1 MQGRHP
7 AVHLVGAVTAVEPAR
22 WAVLVCEDALLTDRL
37 GPVLDRLGMSL
48 RSGLP
53 ATHSDSPALVVLPVD
68 DQSSVSLA
76 VALRERWS
84 EALLVGYLRLPDQ
97 QLWRAAERSGCDL
110 VTTRGALV
118 RSIETLIEQR
128 ARGAARRFPLLGVA
142 DAAGRL
148 GLIGSFPETPV
159 GPVALYRVEG
169 QWCAIAD
176 RCPHAGA
183 PLSPGELDG
192 TVVTCSAHGSQ
203 FDVRSGDRLRG
214 PADQAVTA
222 HRVVEEGGQ
231 LWLEGPTR

>member
-1 MQGRHP
+1 MSG
-7 AVHLVGAVTAVEPAR
+7 VEPPR
-22 WAVLVCEDALLTDRL
+22 WAVLVYDDPLQADRL
-37 GPVLDRLGMSL
+37 GPVLHRLGMSL
-48 RSGLP
+48 RIGLP
-53 ATHSDSPALVVLPVD
+53 ATDSATDSGSDSPALMVLPVQ
-68 DQSSVSLA
+68 DQSSLLLA
-76 VALRERWS
+76 ATLRERWS

-118 RSIETLIEQR
+118 RSIEALVEQR

-159 GPVALYRVEG
+159 GPVALYRAEG

-183 PLSPGELDG
+183 PLSTGELDG
-192 TVVTCSAHGSQ
+192 TVVTCTAHGSQ

-214 PADQAVTA
+214 PADRAVVT
-222 HRVVEEGGQ
+222 HRVVEEAGQ